1 MSTDIREERLARRIA
16 DLYATDQQ
24 FADARPSE
32 AVSEGMERPGLRL
45 PQVVQAAMEG
55 YAVRPALG
63 ERAVQFVR
71 DPDTGRTSVEVLPRF
86 ETVSYRE
93 VWERVGSVAAALM
106 GDPLRPG
113 DRIAILGFASIDY
126 TVVDMATIVLGAVS
140 VPLQTSAPA
149 AQLQP
154 IVAETEP
161 VVIAA
166 SVEYL
171 SDAVELALIGY
182 APARLLVFDY
192 LPQVDD
198 QREAFDSARS
208 RLAHAG
214 STVVLQTLADVIERG
229 KTLPAAAPPIPVV
242 DDDDPL
248 ALLLYTS
255 GSTGA
260 PKGAMY
266 PQHLVANMWSRST
279 RAMWGMQMDHASI
292 VPSFMP
298 MSHIWGRQGL
308 YGTLGNGGTAFFPV
322 KSDLST
328 FFDDL
333 TLVRPTELTFVPRI
347 WEMLFQEFQSRL
359 DRRVF
364 DGADYAVRRSR
375 GDGRAAPRPP
385 RWTVRVGGDRLRADR
400 SRVEGLGRVA
410 A

>member
-1 MSTDIREERLARRIA
+1 
-16 DLYATDQQ
+16 
-24 FADARPSE
+24 
-32 AVSEGMERPGLRL
+32 
-45 PQVVQAAMEG
+45 
-55 YAVRPALG
+55 
-63 ERAVQFVR
+63 
-71 DPDTGRTSVEVLPRF
+71 
-86 ETVSYRE
+86 
-93 VWERVGSVAAALM
+93 
-106 GDPLRPG
+106 
-113 DRIAILGFASIDY
+113 
-126 TVVDMATIVLGAVS
+126 VS

-182 APARLLVFDY
+182 APARLIVFDY

-214 STVVLQTLADVIERG
+214 STVVLETLADVIERG
-229 KTLPAAAPPIPVV
+229 KTLPAAAPFMPVV
-242 DDDDPL
+242 DDDPL

-279 RAMWGMQMDHASI
+279 TAMWGMQMDHASI

-308 YGTLGNGGTAFFPV
+308 YGTLGNGGTEFFQV

-328 FFDDL
+328 LFDAL
-333 TLVRPTELTFVPRI
+333 NMVRTTELTSCRGSGRCCFR
-347 WEMLFQEFQSRL
+347 SSK
-359 DRRVF
+359 
-364 DGADYAVRRSR
+364 AD
-375 GDGRAAPRPP
+375 
-385 RWTVRVGGDRLRADR
+385 
-400 SRVEGLGRVA
+400 
-410 A
+410 